1 MMENASTETR
11 SFAIETDN
19 LLTTISNARR
29 ERESLEA
36 ERMAAREERE
46 RLSVAREE
54 AAFERELLIA
64 ALGEACELK
73 RTAAID
79 AALRR
84 LDLLAEKEGVGELR
98 PLILHRQP
106 STYEY
111 IWRPVCPSQCLCARA
126 KIRRGRLLVD

>member
-1 MMENASTETR
+1 MENASTETH
-11 SFAIETDN
+11 SFAVEMET
-19 LLTTISNARR
+19 LLAEISNAKR
-29 ERESLEA
+29 EGESLA
-36 ERMAAREERE
+36 TERMAAREERE

-54 AAFERELLIA
+54 AAVERELLIA

-98 PLILHRQP
+98 PLILHRRP
-106 STYEY
+106 SMYVYEDE
-111 IWRPVCPSQCLCARA
+111 IPEEESAQLERM
-126 KIRRGRLLVD
+126 RRGATQAA